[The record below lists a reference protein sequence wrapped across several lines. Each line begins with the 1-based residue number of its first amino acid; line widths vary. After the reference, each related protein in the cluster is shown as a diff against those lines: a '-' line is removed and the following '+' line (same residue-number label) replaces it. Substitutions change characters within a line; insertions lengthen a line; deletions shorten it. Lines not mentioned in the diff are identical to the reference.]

1 MLRIIMQVKNCKYP
15 RTGRQKPGYNVT
27 LKNIKYTLH
36 RKTLVYWL
44 LWFLLAN
51 IATTNRRLQVLV
63 SFKFLRWSHD
73 HQSRVHETDH
83 FFSLPIH
90 KTLTTYFESHAWNFY
105 TMCTVRLAFNIR
117 GMQNLSHDGAP
128 TTSAINTDVLNALM
142 TQHCTVIR

>member
-1 MLRIIMQVKNCKYP
+1 MQVKNCKYP

-51 IATTNRRLQVLV
+51 IASHSSSSDDHMIINHECMKPTT
-63 SFKFLRWSHD
+63 
-73 HQSRVHETDH
+73 